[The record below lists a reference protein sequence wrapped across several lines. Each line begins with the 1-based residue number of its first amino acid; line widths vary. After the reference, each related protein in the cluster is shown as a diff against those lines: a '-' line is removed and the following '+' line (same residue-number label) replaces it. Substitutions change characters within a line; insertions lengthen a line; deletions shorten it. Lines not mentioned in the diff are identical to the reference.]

1 MSSRNYDRGHYLLGK
16 RSVHIFGS
24 FAAPTGVGGA
34 GAANGAFDPTSVK
47 GLGFGYAPNGQGI
60 MALKPS
66 AQPGISST
74 PGIIWV
80 SAGVYTLT
88 LEDSYLDATDW
99 EAHVIIPSGGTVTN
113 AVKMLTLPTNLAT
126 GGKAPTF
133 TFNAYVA
140 ASTLTDFGP
149 TYRIG
154 FHLWLRDS
162 TVNYVKP

>member
-34 GAANGAFDPTSVK
+34 GANGAFDPSSVK
-47 GLGFGYAPNGQGI
+47 GLGFGYAPNQQGI

-74 PGIIWV
+74 PGVIWV

-88 LEDSYLDATDW
+88 LEDSYIDAVDW
-99 EAHVIIPSGGTVTN
+99 EAHVIPPSGGTLTN
-113 AVKMLTLPTNLAT
+113 IARILTLPTLLAT

-133 TFNAYVA
+133 TFNVA
-140 ASTLTDFGP
+140 TTGGTLTDFGP
-149 TYRIG
+149 TYRVG

-162 TVNYVKP
+162 TVNFVKP

>member
-24 FAAPTGVGGA
+24 FAAPTGVGGV
-34 GAANGAFDPTSVK
+34 GANGAFDATSVK

-66 AQPGISST
+66 AQPGISSI
-74 PGIIWV
+74 PGVIWV

-99 EAHVIIPSGGTVTN
+99 EAHVIPPAAGTLTN
-113 AVKMLTLPTNLAT
+113 SVRLVTLPTNLAT

-133 TFNAYVA
+133 TFA
-140 ASTLTDFGP
+140 AFTSGGTPTDFGA